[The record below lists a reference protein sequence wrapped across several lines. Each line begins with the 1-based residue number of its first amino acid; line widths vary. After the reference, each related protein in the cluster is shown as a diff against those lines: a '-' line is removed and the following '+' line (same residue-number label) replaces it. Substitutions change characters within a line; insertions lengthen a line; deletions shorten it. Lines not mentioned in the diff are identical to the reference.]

1 MKKQVRDG
9 MINASTPSAKIAM
22 SSADL
27 PSLCIQIIAITET
40 IGMLANKD
48 ARNILR
54 LEVSVISTIIATVS
68 VILATYAIVV
78 INGAIGIK
86 FKVIFP

>member
-1 MKKQVRDG
+1 
-9 MINASTPSAKIAM
+9 
-22 SSADL
+22 
-27 PSLCIQIIAITET
+27 
-40 IGMLANKD
+40 
-48 ARNILR
+48 
-54 LEVSVISTIIATVS
+54 